1 MQGFAID
8 HIHYRSLN
16 PEGAAAWWREMF
28 GAVEA
33 ARVMNGD
40 KLRVVMELAG
50 LKIFIEEVPAGTGAP
65 PPAPFLGLEHLGL
78 TVGDMDA
85 TVARITAQ
93 GGKLAKPISSPRPNV
108 RICFVEAPD
117 GATVELIERK

>member
-85 TVARITAQ
+85 AVARITAQ
-93 GGKLAKPISSPRPNV
+93 GGKLAMPISSPRPNV